1 MEDTLRGSVS
11 KVVYYITRRLN
22 PCCNGRYSQS
32 IGSVILTCRTWC
44 LNPCSNGRYSQS
56 HQPRFDEKAL
66 PVLILV
72 LMEDTLRE
80 FGNVLKIILLSVLIL
95 VLVEDTLRVTNDY
108 TLQSVCKS

>member
-32 IGSVILTCRTWC
+32 QRLH
-44 LNPCSNGRYSQS
+44 SNEQRG
-56 HQPRFDEKAL
+56 E
-66 PVLILV
+66 VLILV
-72 LMEDTLRE
+72 LMEDSLRE

-95 VLVEDTLRVTNDY
+95 VLMEDTLRVHQDY
-108 TLQSVCKS
+108 INALATVGS